1 MSTNEAQSDQDQSA
15 KKEDEKKSLTAAE
28 DVKDPSTVTK
38 ETAKES
44 ETTSSGI
51 KAATALHLIG

>member
-38 ETAKES
+38 ETTKES

-51 KAATALHLIG
+51 KTATAWHLIG